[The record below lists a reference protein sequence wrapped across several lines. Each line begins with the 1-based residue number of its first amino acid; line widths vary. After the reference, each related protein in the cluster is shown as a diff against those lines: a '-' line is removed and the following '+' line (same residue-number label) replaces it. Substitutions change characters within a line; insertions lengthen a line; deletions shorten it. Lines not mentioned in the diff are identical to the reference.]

1 MALLYRMG
9 TGNGSGGDLKPYIVQ
24 FTCDSAFD
32 NQELVMHYEGT
43 PHAGETVEDVSGIII
58 NGTLTLYPLHDGV
71 WSISVTSVGGNAFSD
86 MITLEKWGTYNVSV
100 SDIGYGDWLKAA
112 DIADTFGSLENV
124 LADEKTVRELMTKH
138 ASADKLIQ
146 WYNANPSKFPL
157 STFTSSRIAMKWI
170 GLRDYICD
178 KMLAINALRIALIN
192 STYKNYILFESVN
205 GIPIIEVEG
214 APSGYG
220 RLLNESVPV
229 MTGDTT
235 PIGEAI
241 SKTNPT
247 EAFNAFDNNS
257 NTAWNGGV
265 DNNCDIGYK
274 SIKSICVKSII
285 IGDEENVS
293 STMGDN
299 TRLKNFIVQGS
310 NSGEFNGEEED
321 IYVGIYEKKKTD
333 LSNALQKF
341 DFIDNNKNFL
351 YHRVLIIDK
360 YASES
365 NSGIRVTKLQFYG
378 VSYSEEE
385 FGDDGIEMLYDHG
398 VKMCDFVATFDETM
412 GHPTITEESDHILFE
427 VPPYNRFTVTQYIAQ
442 KEINNSDSSFK
453 YSIHESSYCSVSQ
466 AQTQR
471 GDVCLT
477 KNHTG
482 YGEASSETDIMTNT
496 NTAYKRKIIN
506 KIDAIATP
514 YASFSS
520 RALGSGS
527 YTIKWVKLYL
537 IKKGA

>member
-24 FTCDSAFD
+24 FTCDSVFD
-32 NQELVMHYEGT
+32 NQELVMHYEGM

-71 WSISVTSVGGNAFSD
+71 WSISVTSVGGTAFSD
-86 MITLEKWGTYNVSV
+86 MITLEKWRTYNVSV
-100 SDIGYGDWLKAA
+100 SDIGYSDWLKAA

-157 STFTSSRIAMKWI
+157 NTFTSSRIAMKWI

-192 STYKNYILFESVN
+192 STYKNYILFESDN

-229 MTGDTT
+229 MTKDTT
-235 PIGEAI
+235 PLGKITSIGNYSSDYPA
-241 SKTNPT
+241 KN
-247 EAFNAFDNNS
+247 AFNKANTNGWIGNAVNTSYIQYEFERKISIRKFYVYVYDQNS
-257 NTAWNGGV
+257 
-265 DNNCDIGYK
+265 DSGYVEFK
-274 SIKSICVKSII
+274 L
-285 IGDEENVS
+285 E
-293 STMGDN
+293 
-299 TRLKNFIVQGS
+299 GS
-310 NSGEFNGEEED
+310 NDGD
-321 IYVGIYEKKKTD
+321 VWIPLVGSVKAEC
-333 LSNALQKF
+333 
-341 DFIDNNKNFL
+341 NKNYLVNTNKGEYKF
-351 YHRVLIIDK
+351 Y
-360 YASES
+360 
-365 NSGIRVTKLQFYG
+365 RVTPISFTTPEISSSNGWNFNFFG

-398 VKMCDFVATFDETM
+398 VKMCDFVATFDET
-412 GHPTITEESDHILFE
+412 GAHPTITEESDHILFE

-442 KEINNSDSSFK
+442 KEINNSDGSFK

-466 AQTQR
+466 SQTQR
-471 GDVCLT
+471 GAVCLT
-477 KNHTG
+477 KNETG
-482 YGEASSETDIMTNT
+482 YGTAHSEKDIMTNT
-496 NTAYKRKIIN
+496 NTAYKRKIVN
-506 KIDAIATP
+506 KIDTIVTP

-520 RALGSGS
+520 RALSS
-527 YTIKWVKLYL
+527 DTYTIKWVKLYL